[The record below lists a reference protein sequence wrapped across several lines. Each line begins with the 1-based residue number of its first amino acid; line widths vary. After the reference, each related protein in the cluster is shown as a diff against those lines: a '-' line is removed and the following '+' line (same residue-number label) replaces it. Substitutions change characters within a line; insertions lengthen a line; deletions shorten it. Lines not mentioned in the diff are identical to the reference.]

1 MIRADILTTTR
12 AEYGLLTPLIKKMLC
27 DDYFDTRLI
36 VTGAHLSEKH
46 GLTYR
51 EIEEDGFHIH
61 KKIEILSDRNDEVG
75 VSETMSNALSR
86 FALHFKE
93 DRPDLLIVDG
103 DRYETA
109 AICLAA
115 VNARIPIVHIGGG
128 DTTEGAADE
137 CYRHSISKMALLHF
151 PTNETYRK
159 RIIQMGESPERVL
172 SVGSLSIEKI
182 LNTNFI
188 DKEVLGKQIG
198 LKLNKPFAVA
208 TFHPVTLENNT
219 GEQQI
224 LALLDA
230 CALFNDMQF
239 IFTKA
244 NADAGGD
251 KINEIIEKFVTSH
264 DNMICV
270 SSLGSLRYF
279 SALHEAEFVIG
290 NSSSGIT
297 EAPSLHLPTINI
309 GDRQKGRI
317 QAESTINCEPVK
329 SDIINAIKEARS
341 ANMKSLCKTVVNP
354 NGDGKT
360 SSKIIQYMK
369 NYIDNNELSVKKS
382 FYNLNIQ

>member
-12 AEYGLLTPLIKKMLC
+12 AEYGLLTPLIKKMMC

-36 VTGAHLSEKH
+36 VTGTHLSEKF

-51 EIEEDGFHIH
+51 EIEEDGFHIY
-61 KKIEILSDRNDEVG
+61 KKIEILSDSNDEVG
-75 VSETMSNALSR
+75 VSKTMSNALSQ
-86 FALHFKE
+86 FALYFKE

-103 DRYETA
+103 DRYETV

-151 PTNETYRK
+151 PTNETYRN

-182 LNTNFI
+182 LDTKYI
-188 DKEVLGKQIG
+188 GKEELGTQIG
-198 LKLNKPFAVA
+198 MTLNKPFAVA

-219 GEQQI
+219 CEQQI
-224 LALLDA
+224 FALLKA
-230 CALFNDMQF
+230 CAQFDDMQF

-244 NADAGGD
+244 NADIGGD
-251 KINEIIEKFVTSH
+251 KINAIIEEFVNNH
-264 DNMICV
+264 DNMVCV
-270 SSLGSLRYF
+270 PSLGALRYF

-317 QAESTINCEPVK
+317 QAKSTLNCEPTV
-329 SDIINAIKEARS
+329 SDIVRTIKKARS
-341 ANMKSLCKTVVNP
+341 FDIKDICKTVVNP

-360 SSKIIQYMK
+360 SSKIIQFIKDYV
-369 NYIDNNELSVKKS
+369 DNNGLSVKKS
-382 FYNLNIQ
+382 FYNLEIL